1 MLSDVLVRL
10 QIVTGADHS
19 RDGVEIPGDVDR
31 HIVNERLS
39 GIERAFVQND
49 SFSRDTAANH
59 RANAAI
65 AER

>member
-19 RDGVEIPGDVDR
+19 RDGVEILGDVDR

-39 GIERAFVQND
+39 E
-49 SFSRDTAANH
+49 
-59 RANAAI
+59 
-65 AER
+65 